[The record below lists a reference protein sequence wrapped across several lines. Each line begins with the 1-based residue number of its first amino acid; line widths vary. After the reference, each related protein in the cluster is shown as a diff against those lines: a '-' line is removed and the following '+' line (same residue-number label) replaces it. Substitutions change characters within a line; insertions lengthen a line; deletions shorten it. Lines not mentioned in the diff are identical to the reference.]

1 VKIELDPVKSE
12 WNTKLRSLPFDRAV
26 DFNWAD
32 AVIIPDT
39 RKSYQENR
47 FIAVGIYIAVFTS
60 CVSRPSR
67 MELELSAFVK
77 QTEERLSNMKN
88 HLPLTN
94 KEGEVR
100 ELTPEDFKRARP
112 ARKVLP
118 EILGAELAAEL
129 LKRKP
134 GKRGAQKKPKKEP
147 VTVRYS
153 LDVLNY
159 FRSTGPGWQT
169 RIDAA
174 LKDWVAQHRQGSER

>member
-12 WNTKLRSLPFDRAV
+12 RNTKLRSLPFDRAV
-26 DFNWAD
+26 DFDWED
-32 AVIIPDT
+32 
-39 RKSYQENR
+39 
-47 FIAVGIYIAVFTS
+47 
-60 CVSRPSR
+60 
-67 MELELSAFVK
+67 MELGLSAFVK
-77 QTEERLSNMKN
+77 QTEERLSDMKN

-94 KEGEVR
+94 EEGEVR

-112 ARKVLP
+112 AREVLP

-129 LKRKP
+129 IKRKP
-134 GKRGAQKKPKKEP
+134 GKRGAQKRPKKEP

-174 LKDWVAQHRQGSER
+174 LKDWVAQHRQGSES

>member
-1 VKIELDPVKSE
+1 
-12 WNTKLRSLPFDRAV
+12 
-26 DFNWAD
+26 
-32 AVIIPDT
+32 
-39 RKSYQENR
+39 
-47 FIAVGIYIAVFTS
+47 
-60 CVSRPSR
+60 
-67 MELELSAFVK
+67 
-77 QTEERLSNMKN
+77 MKN

-94 KEGEVR
+94 EEGEVR
-100 ELTPEDFKRARP
+100 ELNREDFKRARP
-112 ARKVLP
+112 AREVLP

-134 GKRGAQKKPKKEP
+134 GKRGAQKRPKKEL